1 MTPAT
6 RRAATRYDSTEA
18 LLPAPPTEALERHV
32 TVQDLCSAWSLSERT
47 VIRLFEEEPG
57 VIKLGTERRRILRI
71 PVSVVERVRQ
81 KLSA

>member
-1 MTPAT
+1 MST
-6 RRAATRYDSTEA
+6 RATRYDSTEA
-18 LLPAPPTEALERHV
+18 LLAPGAESLERYLAVQHV
-32 TVQDLCSAWSLSERT
+32 CEAWNLSERT
-47 VIRLFEEEPG
+47 VIRLFQDEPG